1 MDFINTITNS
11 VTNYLYLALL
21 KKLDVETLRNILAV
35 GVSSLMNKAEQTE
48 TKLDDWAVEA
58 LADFIKDD
66 AKMQIVVDW
75 IKSKAEGI
83 LCSDAPEREN
93 DYQELAQLA
102 MAADNE
108 PASSVEVIAIVAQ
121 VFEVVLPL
129 VIEWWKKQKGEET
142 ETRTA

>member
-1 MDFINTITNS
+1 MDFINTIKNS

-35 GVSSLMNKAEQTE
+35 GISSLMAKAEQTE

-66 AKMQIVVDW
+66 SKMQIIVDW
-75 IKSKAEGI
+75 IKAKAEVI
-83 LCSDAPEREN
+83 LCSDTPEGGNE
-93 DYQELAQLA
+93 YQELAQMA

-108 PASSVEVIAIVAQ
+108 PTASVEVIAIVAQ
-121 VFEVVLPL
+121 VLEVVLPL
-129 VIEWWKKQKGEET
+129 VIEWWKKQK
-142 ETRTA
+142 

>member
-1 MDFINTITNS
+1 MDFINTIKNS

-21 KKLDVETLRNILAV
+21 KKLDVETVRNILAV
-35 GVSSLMNKAEQTE
+35 GISSLMAKAEQTE

-75 IKSKAEGI
+75 IKAKAEGI
-83 LCSDAPEREN
+83 LCSDTPEGGNE
-93 DYQELAQLA
+93 YQELAQTA

-108 PASSVEVIAIVAQ
+108 PTLSIETLALVTKVL
-121 VFEVVLPL
+121 EVVLPL
-129 VIEWWKKQKGEET
+129 VIEWWKKNKE
-142 ETRTA
+142 

>member
-1 MDFINTITNS
+1 MDFINTIKTS

-35 GVSSLMNKAEQTE
+35 GISSLMNKAEQTE

-66 AKMQIVVDW
+66 AKMQIIVDW
-75 IKSKAEGI
+75 IKAKAEAI
-83 LCSDAPEREN
+83 LCSDTPEGGNE
-93 DYQELAQLA
+93 YQELAQMA

-108 PASSVEVIAIVAQ
+108 PTASVEVIAIVAQ
-121 VFEVVLPL
+121 VLEVVLPL
-129 VIEWWKKQKGEET
+129 VIEWWKKQK
-142 ETRTA
+142 

>member
-1 MDFINTITNS
+1 MDFINTIKNS
-11 VTNYLYLALL
+11 VTNYIYLALL

-35 GVSSLMNKAEQTE
+35 GISFLMNKAEQTE

-66 AKMQIVVDW
+66 SKMQIIVDW
-75 IKSKAEGI
+75 IKAKAEGI

-93 DYQELAQLA
+93 DYQELAQTA

-108 PASSVEVIAIVAQ
+108 PTLSIETLALVTKVL
-121 VFEVVLPL
+121 EVVLPL
-129 VIEWWKKQKGEET
+129 VIEWWKKNKE
-142 ETRTA
+142 